1 MVNTLED
8 RVDAHDKDIANIKR
22 DLIDLKSDLKTG
34 LATVATSNEFL
45 RDQNNKI
52 LSAII
57 ERNTNATRDEAEQA
71 KEKIREKR
79 EKAKAD
85 REREQRNFEIQKINK
100 TNRYKM
106 FAMIFGASGLATIV
120 LDIILKMVK

>member
-8 RVDAHDKDIANIKR
+8 RVDAHDTDIANIKR

-85 REREQRNFEIQKINK
+85 SERERRNFEIQKINK

>member
-85 REREQRNFEIQKINK
+85 SERERRNFEIQKMNK